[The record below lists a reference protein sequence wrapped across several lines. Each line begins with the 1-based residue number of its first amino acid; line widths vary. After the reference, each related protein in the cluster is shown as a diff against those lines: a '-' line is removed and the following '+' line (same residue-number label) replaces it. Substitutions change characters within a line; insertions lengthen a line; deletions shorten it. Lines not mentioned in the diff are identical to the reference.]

1 MDSSSVGSTGSSYSV
16 KKACPYCSDE
26 MEIKHLF
33 NHMYSKHAPD
43 FLESV
48 KSWMREEEDA
58 TKPVRIE
65 WRQGGEEEAATISI
79 IYGCLATHKTFA
91 TEERAYRHFKKNP
104 EVHKAHQEELKALR
118 IKFNKKVNLD
128 SKRVSDE
135 RWSSMK
141 KNNDPHAVRAILRF
155 ILHQEKVIETTLL
168 PLLEAHPPD
177 FYHSTNCFPNE
188 YQHLSCQELISLYH
202 VTKAVLREMERK
214 KTMSWKK
221 AQHLCIMFWRVLSAG
236 DIFCRPQLAEMP
248 DEQFQ
253 PDDEFPP
260 APY

>member
-26 MEIKHLF
+26 MKTEVLF

-48 KSWMREEEDA
+48 KSWMREENDA

-79 IYGCLATHKTFA
+79 IYGCLATHKTFT

-104 EVHKAHQEELKALR
+104 EVHKAHQEELKAMR
-118 IKFNKKVNLD
+118 VRFNKKVNLD

-135 RWSSMK
+135 RWYSMK

-155 ILHQEKVIETTLL
+155 ILHQERMIETELL
-168 PLLEAHPPD
+168 SLIEARPPD
-177 FYHSTNCFPNE
+177 FYHSAICFPND
-188 YQHLSCQELISLYH
+188 YQHLSCQELIALYH
-202 VTKAVLREMERK
+202 KTKAELRDMEK
-214 KTMSWKK
+214 KKSMNWKK
-221 AQHLCIMFWRVLSAG
+221 AQHLCIMFWRILSAG
-236 DIFCRPQLAEMP
+236 DMFSKPHLAHMP

-253 PDDEFPP
+253 PDDEFP
-260 APY
+260 AASY

>member
-16 KKACPYCSDE
+16 KKACPYCLEE
-26 MEIKHLF
+26 METKYLF
-33 NHMYSKHAPD
+33 NHMYSKHQPD

-48 KSWMREEEDA
+48 KSWMREEDDA

-65 WRQGGEEEAATISI
+65 WRQGGEDEAETILT
-79 IYGCLATHKTFA
+79 IYGCLSSKKTFT
-91 TEERAYRHFKKNP
+91 TEERAYRHFKKSP
-104 EVHKAHQEELKALR
+104 EIHKAHEEEVKAMR
-118 IKFNKKVNLD
+118 VRFNKKVIRD

-155 ILHQEKVIETTLL
+155 VLHQEKMIDTELL
-168 PLLEAHPPD
+168 SLIKAHPPD
-177 FYHSTNCFPNE
+177 YYHTAICFPNE
-188 YQHLSCQELISLYH
+188 YQHLSCQELIALYH
-202 VTKAVLREMERK
+202 KTKSELRDMEK
-214 KTMSWKK
+214 KKSMNWKK
-221 AQHLCIMFWRVLSAG
+221 AQNLCIQFWRILSAG
-236 DIFCRPQLAEMP
+236 DMFSRPHLAQMP

-253 PDDEFPP
+253 PDDEFPI